1 MELTST
7 KFKYLINALFIVSAI
22 IFLSIAYNSFGY
34 DDEYWNI
41 RMIEENSLKVLVSK
55 IQNFDVHPPLSY
67 IVNFSFYKLFNNWTA
82 VRLISSLLFILALG
96 YTLFKTKN
104 NEAKIILLLL
114 VGFNPTI
121 MLWVTSIRW
130 YAYAV
135 PLLMILSFPLENN
148 SKYYWSYFFLG
159 FLLLSFISYVG
170 IILIIPYFIWYFLR
184 NENSFISK
192 VKKLIV
198 PAAIYLTA
206 YAYQLYI
213 FYTIH
218 RFNNIKTN
226 EQTFDI
232 ITSIKSYA
240 SSVLGNQA
248 IFPTSIIG
256 FISITGYLIVFI
268 VLTFLLIKNKETY
281 KNYIVF
287 IIGSILYILTG
298 IAGKLRNL
306 VLLDIAKSHLIS
318 NGINTK
324 YKKVLYIGLLLI
336 LIANLNGIY
345 NVWSHQKTTK
355 NAWNLPLNE
364 SIQLMNTLEDTS
376 SKEVYFSFHP
386 TYTYY
391 LTKANKNLISFYS
404 EHYFDSSKVK
414 TNINKLL
421 SDSSKV
427 KMNFNFILTYKGRS
441 IENDHYN
448 QMMSA
453 MKAMNADSIVI
464 YKLGFDGD
472 YTLKQK
478 IYPDYPEYTFYLYK
492 YYGIKSDYSRLKIWE
507 KYEN

>member
-1 MELTST
+1 MELTNT
-7 KFKYLINALFIVSAI
+7 KLKYLINALFIVSAI

-96 YTLFKTKN
+96 YALFKTKN
-104 NEAKIILLLL
+104 NEAKIILLFL

-135 PLLMILSFPLENN
+135 PLLMILSHPLENN
-148 SKYYWSYFFLG
+148 NKYYWYYFFLG

-170 IILIIPYFIWYFLR
+170 IILIIPYFICYFLR
-184 NENSFISK
+184 NENSFVSK

-268 VLTFLLIKNKETY
+268 VLTFLLIKNKQTY

-318 NGINTK
+318 NGINAK

-404 EHYFDSSKVK
+404 TLYFDSSKIK
-414 TNINKLL
+414 TSVQSL
-421 SDSSKV
+421 SNDSSIGKL
-427 KMNFNFILTYKGRS
+427 NFNFILTYKGRS
-441 IENDHYN
+441 IENEHYS
-448 QMMSA
+448 QLISQ
-453 MKAMNADSIVI
+453 MKALKADSIVI

-472 YTLKQK
+472 YKLKQK

-492 YYGIKSDYSRLKIWE
+492 YYGIKSDYSGLKIWE
-507 KYEN
+507 KNKI